1 MSNVNVL
8 VGREPDTRAET
19 RRMFMTFLHALAELL
34 VVARQDTT
42 VWEKQFV
49 TGLQPEANWLT
60 AINKNLANQSLYNN
74 VVKEILNGFLRNE
87 SLKNYQTSLTFY
99 KVASFNKFLQKL
111 NFSMISFS
119 DPLAGLF

>member
-1 MSNVNVL
+1 
-8 VGREPDTRAET
+8 
-19 RRMFMTFLHALAELL
+19 MTFLHALTELL

-42 VWEKQFV
+42 VLEKQFV

-87 SLKNYQTSLTFY
+87 SLKNHQTSLTFY
-99 KVASFNKFLQKL
+99 KVASFNKFLRKL

>member
-1 MSNVNVL
+1 
-8 VGREPDTRAET
+8 
-19 RRMFMTFLHALAELL
+19 MTFLHALTELL

-42 VWEKQFV
+42 VLEKQFV

-87 SLKNYQTSLTFY
+87 SLKNHQRSLAFY
-99 KVASFNKFLQKL
+99 KVTSYNKFLR
-111 NFSMISFS
+111 S
-119 DPLAGLF
+119 